1 MKTKNEKELMETKKE
16 MIKMIGDMENTG
28 ILVTDNAMSVH
39 GTGINLMTKITLLFR
54 ELQNKTGI
62 KKETLQKALD
72 ISSMT
77 NEELIE
83 ESKNTLKELL
93 DKISKEKE
101 E

>member
-28 ILVTDNAMSVH
+28 ILVTDKEMLVY
-39 GTGINLMTKITLLFR
+39 GTGVNLMTKITLLFK
-54 ELQNKTGI
+54 ELQNKTGF

-77 NEELIE
+77 NEELYKE
-83 ESKNTLKELL
+83 TSKVLKELL